1 MVVATSWFDEA
12 DGHRNVSRPRLEG
25 GAAQL
30 HPTIASELIG
40 GNIRADAVSPG
51 VIETPILGK
60 LGLPEANVQKLAHA
74 LLRQI
79 PVKRFGKPEE
89 VATAVAFLA
98 SDDASHT
105 TGVELSTDGGRA
117 QL

>member
-1 MVVATSWFDEA
+1 MRPAVTGTSA
-12 DGHRNVSRPRLEG
+12 VSASKAALRNFTR
-25 GAAQL
+25 
-30 HPTIASELIG
+30 TIASELIG

-51 VIETPILGK
+51 VIETPIFGK
-60 LGLPEANVQKLAHA
+60 LGLPEANVQELAQA
-74 LLRQI
+74 LLQQI

-105 TGVELSTDGGRA
+105 TGVELSVDGGRT
-117 QL
+117 QLWPGA